1 MNTTFGII
9 LLFSVLITG
18 LIINPANTI
27 FAQTTGNSTNTN
39 STATTLDESMKTGD
53 DMVNPDHGMMEQD
66 NSTKTIDESMKTGD
80 DMMEP
85 EDIPVIL
92 SPLKQ
97 IKDGVL
103 SQDVVCKEGL
113 ELAFKFNGQAAC
125 VKSTSVEKLITRGW
139 TQ

>member
-9 LLFSVLITG
+9 LLFSVLVTG
-18 LIINPANTI
+18 LIVNPANTT

-53 DMVNPDHGMMEQD
+53 DMVTPDHDMMEQD
-66 NSTKTIDESMKTGD
+66 NSTKTIDESMKTDD

-85 EDIPVIL
+85 EDIPAIL

-97 IKDGVL
+97 IKNGVV

-125 VKSTSVEKLITRGW
+125 VKSSSIEKLITRGW